1 MAFHRFCQ
9 NILRDAPLT
18 IYGDGNQVRDFTFV
32 DDITEIVCAALTADV
47 AGQVVNVGGGSPCTL
62 LEAITTLEEI
72 SGKTCLKTFLERQK
86 GDVFSTRADTTKL
99 ERLFGVKPKT
109 PLREGLA
116 LEWEW
121 MKKFVQSEDDEHA
134 IKANIQPIVGV
145 DQAVLAEAK
154 ADEKATKK
162 AAKKAAKAAKAAKET
177 KQESIDLPE
186 TNAEEKPEV

>member
-1 MAFHRFCQ
+1 
-9 NILRDAPLT
+9 
-18 IYGDGNQVRDFTFV
+18 
-32 DDITEIVCAALTADV
+32 
-47 AGQVVNVGGGSPCTL
+47 
-62 LEAITTLEEI
+62 
-72 SGKTCLKTFLERQK
+72 
-86 GDVFSTRADTTKL
+86 
-99 ERLFGVKPKT
+99 
-109 PLREGLA
+109 
-116 LEWEW
+116 